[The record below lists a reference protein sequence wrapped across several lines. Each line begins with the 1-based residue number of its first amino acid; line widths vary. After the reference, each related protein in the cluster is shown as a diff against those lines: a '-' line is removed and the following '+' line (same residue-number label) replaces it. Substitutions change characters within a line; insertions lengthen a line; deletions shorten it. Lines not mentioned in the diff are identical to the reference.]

1 MPRIPLLRSSGAGG
15 FSPGIPLW
23 DEGPAAAASPV
34 AEGQCHLGDL
44 AEVLLP
50 WAGPSVPG
58 VRLRGVLGVK
68 PPQGGVVTKLS
79 AFGTRGSCGSAGL
92 RAEAARNCPGLSKC
106 RAPGTGVG
114 WDWMILG
121 PWLST
126 FCDSLHPTWGQQAHG
141 GHESLPKYPN
151 RAAIPGREQPGGHRP
166 REQCQGLG
174 WEHPALCRS
183 LPGWL
188 CNALLC
194 PPALSSRWL
203 TSMMSLITGVHR
215 DSW

>member
-34 AEGQCHLGDL
+34 AEGRCHLGDL

-68 PPQGGVVTKLS
+68 PPQGGVVTKLC
-79 AFGTRGSCGSAGL
+79 AFGTQGSCGSAGL

-106 RAPGTGVG
+106 RAPGTAPEGTG
-114 WDWMILG
+114 
-121 PWLST
+121 T
-126 FCDSLHPTWGQQAHG
+126 
-141 GHESLPKYPN
+141 
-151 RAAIPGREQPGGHRP
+151 AAQSHVRPLAQLGREQGCDKATQPWWPRWHTHNQPGRYCICTAGVLGKP
-166 REQCQGLG
+166 GLG
-174 WEHPALCRS
+174 CE
-183 LPGWL
+183 
-188 CNALLC
+188 
-194 PPALSSRWL
+194 
-203 TSMMSLITGVHR
+203 
-215 DSW
+215 D